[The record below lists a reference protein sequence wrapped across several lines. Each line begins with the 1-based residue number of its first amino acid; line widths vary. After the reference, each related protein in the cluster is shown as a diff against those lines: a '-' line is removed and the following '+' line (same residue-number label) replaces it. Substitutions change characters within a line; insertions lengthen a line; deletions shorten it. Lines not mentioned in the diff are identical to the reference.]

1 MSKSSLET
9 GAILKTFL
17 SSLLKLQNVDRGSI
31 WVKRGKRYLCIEALG
46 EDSEKVRG
54 ISISNAQ
61 PSIVG
66 WVIENG
72 RRTIAKAGEDKRHF
86 KQIESD
92 FSLKSNLILCFPL
105 ILESGEVF
113 GAIELIET
121 KTNGNDLNL
130 EQADLEFIEN
140 IIKVGSIAISK
151 YFDYYKQLEENK
163 ELKKIIHEIRDQNI
177 IMGQSQCFMREYE
190 KLQNYAKVDYPV
202 LITGESGTGKE
213 LFARELHRL
222 SDRKDKP
229 YLVQNCC
236 AIPETLLESELFG
249 HKKGSFTGATK
260 DKNGLFETA
269 HGGTVF
275 LDEIGDMPY
284 KLQVRLL
291 RFIQD
296 GEIKPVGSTMS
307 KKVNVRI
314 ISATNVDLP
323 EAISKRRF
331 REDLFYR
338 LNVLPLHLP
347 ALRDRKEDI
356 PLLLD
361 NFINLESKRLG
372 INPKK
377 ITNEALNHLM
387 NYTWKGNIRELENFV
402 RRVIVISEGGLI
414 TMDDL
419 PPYFLNYHTEPLKSS
434 PKAMRQDVRHE
445 VSASMHYENSSWE
458 DLEKQYVIHLLEKNK
473 WNITR
478 CAKIAGVNR
487 STFDSRLKR
496 LGIRK
501 NNWGTKESF

>member
-1 MSKSSLET
+1 MSKNPAET
-9 GAILKTFL
+9 GIILKTFL
-17 SSLLKLQNVDRGSI
+17 GSLLKLQNVDRGSI
-31 WVKRGKRYLCIEALG
+31 WVKRGKRYVCIEALG
-46 EDSEKVRG
+46 EDSEKVKG
-54 ISISNAQ
+54 ISISNEQ

-72 RRTIAKAGEDKRHF
+72 RRTTAKAGEDKRHF
-86 KQIESD
+86 KQIEMD

-121 KTNGNDLNL
+121 RSNTNDLNL
-130 EQADLEFIEN
+130 NPDDLEFIEN
-140 IIKVGSIAISK
+140 IIIMGSIAISK
-151 YFDYYKQLEENK
+151 YIDYSKQLEENK
-163 ELKKIIHEIRDQNI
+163 ELKKIIHEIREQNI
-177 IMGQSQCFMREYE
+177 IGQSRCFMREME
-190 KLQNYAKVDYPV
+190 KLRTYAKVDYPV

-222 SDRKDKP
+222 SERKDKP

-249 HKKGSFTGATK
+249 HKKGSFTGATH
-260 DKNGLFETA
+260 DKIGLFEAA

-296 GEIKPVGSTMS
+296 GEIKPIGTSTS

-314 ISATNVDLP
+314 ISATNVDLQ
-323 EAISKRRF
+323 EAISHKRF

-347 ALRDRKEDI
+347 ALRDRREDI

-361 NFINLESKRLG
+361 FFINLESKRLG
-372 INPKK
+372 IKPKR
-377 ITNEALNHLM
+377 ISHDALNHLL
-387 NYTWKGNIRELENFV
+387 NYAWKGNIRELENFV
-402 RRVIVISEGGLI
+402 RRVIVISEEASI
-414 TMDDL
+414 RVEDL
-419 PPYFLNYHTEPLKSS
+419 PPYFFNHQSQSLKSGT
-434 PKAMRQDVRHE
+434 E
-445 VSASMHYENSSWE
+445 SMKQNIQNNVYPPMKFDGFSWH
-458 DLEKQYVIHLLEKNK
+458 DIEKQYVMHLLEKNK
-473 WNITR
+473 WNITE
-478 CAKIAGVNR
+478 CAKISGLNR

-501 NNWGTKESF
+501 KG